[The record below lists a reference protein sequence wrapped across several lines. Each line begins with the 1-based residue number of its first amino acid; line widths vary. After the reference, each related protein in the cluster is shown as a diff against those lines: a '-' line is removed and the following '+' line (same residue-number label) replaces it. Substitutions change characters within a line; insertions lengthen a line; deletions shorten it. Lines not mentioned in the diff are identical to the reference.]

1 MFRLGTS
8 LSVQTDVA
16 RPLPERVRAA
26 GYAALAYWFYR
37 WDWGEAVAL
46 DGLLAAGR
54 RFGIPAFTGAVVDDV
69 SSWVAAERGREPN
82 ALGPCVALLDLLES
96 GSVRR
101 DLVPEAWGLLRAAV
115 DRVVATGDVVGGY
128 APESEGRRLFVDSL
142 YGLPELLVRVGDAT
156 GDTGTPATAA
166 DLAARHCAA
175 LQREDGLF
183 GHLADPDAPQAEG
196 IPWGRGNGWAVLGL
210 TRLLVALGP
219 ERVPGDLN
227 RCYDR
232 LAAALRDRQDPGGAW
247 RNIVDEPTSYPESST
262 TAMAAAAFTQAVAAG
277 LLPEEYRPVADAAWR
292 HVAYRIDTNG
302 HLTGVS
308 YRPGV
313 NSDRNRYEHT
323 PVTGSYPWGQGP
335 YLLAA
340 TLRAEEDA

>member
-1 MFRLGTS
+1 LFRLGAS
-8 LSVQTDVA
+8 LSVETSVA

-26 GYAALAYWFYR
+26 GHASLAYWFYR

-54 RFGIPAFTGAVVDDV
+54 RFGIPAFTDAVVNDV
-69 SSWVAAERGREPN
+69 SDWVAAERGQDPN
-82 ALGPCVALLDLLES
+82 VLGPCVALLDLLES
-96 GSVRR
+96 GSLRR
-101 DLVPEAWGLLRAAV
+101 DLVPEAWGLLRSVV
-115 DRVVATGDVVGGY
+115 DRVVATGDVVGGF
-128 APESEGRRLFVDSL
+128 APESDGRRLFVDSL
-142 YGLPELLVRVGDAT
+142 YGVPELLVRIGDAT
-156 GDTGTPATAA
+156 GDARLPAIAA
-166 DLAARHCAA
+166 ELAIGHCTA

-183 GHLADPDAPQAEG
+183 AHVVDLDTPAAER

-210 TRLLVALGP
+210 TRLIVALGP
-219 ERVPGDLN
+219 VRVPGDLQ
-227 RCYDR
+227 RRYDR
-232 LAAALRDRQDPGGAW
+232 LAAALRDHQDPGGAW
-247 RNIVDEPTSYPESST
+247 RNLVDEPASYPESST
-262 TAMAAAAFTQAVAAG
+262 TAMAAAALTEALAAG
-277 LLPEEYRPVADAAWR
+277 LLPEEYRPVADGAWR
-292 HVAYRIDTNG
+292 YVAYRIDANG

-340 TLRAEEDA
+340 TLRAEEDT